1 MVVYLYL
8 ILYGSSIMFTLA
20 NVLPLSDL
28 NGHRLAM
35 DSVPCVNG

>member
-28 NGHRLAM
+28 NGHRLAIKKA
-35 DSVPCVNG
+35 P